1 MKHNFRNPL
10 AVLAVVLVSLQAA
23 HATFP
28 GKNGRIAFQAQTDA
42 GIQIFTVRPNGQ
54 GLKQI
59 THVNGDAVQ
68 PDWSPDGRQI
78 AFEID
83 KAEPSSCGAGIAI
96 MNADGSNIVELS
108 SDHSVCDFDP
118 SFTPDGSRIVF
129 DSFDPVTFDEAF
141 WSMDRNGNDR
151 QRIGPCCFDP
161 TASPNGEK
169 ISYLTPNGEP
179 FGVALFTSDIDGSNV
194 FQVTPFSFD
203 VAIKQDWA
211 PDGQRIVF
219 SKDGDTHIPGVSTN
233 IATIRPDGTHLHF
246 VTHYTGGDVNA
257 FVGSYSPDGRW
268 IVFRLQD
275 HGLFG
280 LFKIH
285 PDGTGLTMI
294 LPMSSFRPR
303 FIDWG
308 SQPSETDDEENQRE

>member
-1 MKHNFRNPL
+1 MRNTL
-10 AVLAVVLVSLQAA
+10 STYAHLMLVGIVLLLGVSSA

-54 GLKQI
+54 GLQQI
-59 THVNGDAVQ
+59 THLTGDAVA

-78 AFEID
+78 VFEID
-83 KAEPSSCGAGIAI
+83 KAEPSSCGASVAI

-108 SDHSVCDFDP
+108 TDHAVCDLDP
-118 SFTPDGSRIVF
+118 SFTPDGARIVF
-129 DSFDPVTFDEAF
+129 DRFDPLSFDEAF

-151 QRIGPCCFDP
+151 QRIGPCCIDP
-161 TASPNGEK
+161 NASPNGEK
-169 ISYLTPNGEP
+169 LSYLTPNGEP
-179 FGVALFTSDIDGSNV
+179 TGVALFTSNIDGSDV
-194 FQVTPFSFD
+194 FQVTPFNFD

-211 PDGQRIVF
+211 PDGEHIVF

-233 IATIRPDGTHLHF
+233 IATIRPDGTHLRF

-275 HGLFG
+275 HDLFG

-285 PDGTGLTMI
+285 PDGSGLTMI

-308 SQPSETDDEENQRE
+308 AQATEHEEEK

>member
-1 MKHNFRNPL
+1 MTNTYRMYAHL
-10 AVLAVVLVSLQAA
+10 MLVGIVLMLGVSSA

-28 GKNGRIAFQAQTDA
+28 GRNGRIAFQAQTDA

-54 GLKQI
+54 GLQQI
-59 THVNGDAVQ
+59 THLTGDAVA

-78 AFEID
+78 VFEHD
-83 KAEPSSCGAGIAI
+83 APGACANVAL
-96 MNADGSNIVELS
+96 MNADGSGLVEFP
-108 SDHSVCDFDP
+108 DPRVCQGDA
-118 SFTPDGSRIVF
+118 SFTPDGARIIF
-129 DSFDPVTFDEAF
+129 DRFDPATNEEGF
-141 WSMDRNGNDR
+141 WSMDLSGNDR
-151 QRIGPCCFDP
+151 KKLGVCCIDP
-161 TASPNGEK
+161 NASPTGEK
-169 ISYLTPNGEP
+169 LSFLTPNGEP
-179 FGVALFTSDIDGSNV
+179 AGVALFTSNIDGSSV
-194 FQVTPFSFD
+194 FQVTPFNFD

-211 PDGQRIVF
+211 PHGEHIVF
-219 SKDGDTHIPGVSTN
+219 SKDGDTHKPGVSTN
-233 IATIRPDGTHLHF
+233 VATIRPDGTHLHF

-268 IVFRLQD
+268 IVFRLED

-285 PDGTGLTMI
+285 PDGSGLTMI

-308 SQPSETDDEENQRE
+308 AQATEHEEEK

>member
-1 MKHNFRNPL
+1 MTDTYRMYAHL
-10 AVLAVVLVSLQAA
+10 MLVGIVLLLGVSSA

-54 GLKQI
+54 GLQQI
-59 THVNGDAVQ
+59 THLTGDAVA

-78 AFEID
+78 IFEID
-83 KAEPSSCGAGIAI
+83 KAEPSSCGAGVAI

-108 SDHSVCDFDP
+108 TDHTVCDLDP
-118 SFTPDGSRIVF
+118 SFTPDGARIVF
-129 DSFDPVTFDEAF
+129 DRFDPLSFDEAF
-141 WSMDRNGNDR
+141 WIMDSNGNDR
-151 QRIGPCCFDP
+151 QRIGPCCIDP
-161 TASPNGEK
+161 NASPNGEK
-169 ISYLTPNGEP
+169 LSYLTPNGEP
-179 FGVALFTSDIDGSNV
+179 TGIALFTSNIDGSNV
-194 FQVTPFSFD
+194 FQVTPFNFD

-211 PDGQRIVF
+211 PDGEHIVF

-233 IATIRPDGTHLHF
+233 IATIRPDGTHLRF

-285 PDGTGLTMI
+285 PDGSGLTMI

-308 SQPSETDDEENQRE
+308 AQATEHEEEK